1 MRERNLWMILA
12 IASLT
17 LFAIPWT
24 LSMFAGQHTFYD
36 VCEMNSKCSKCHADV
51 WSQLDGSQTVI
62 AHKNAANNNNYTT
75 YMSVGGIEY
84 NGSVIYTMDFVD
96 GVHGSGD
103 VAYLWDRNSGK
114 WEKAIW
120 EDASFNPTG
129 ELELVSLDIDS
140 SGSVSTDELCN
151 FCHDTLLFGL
161 SGTHTRRTVRVC
173 DDDRCHGNRNHN
185 YNDPDFFDAGSKAT
199 IVGSDLS
206 EYAHAA
212 LYLSGCNESSPHAAG
227 LPFGHAAG
235 NVNGA
240 DISKGYWAC
249 LGCHSDAGVAITFEA
264 AETYGHDVD
273 EETPTRYR

>member
-1 MRERNLWMILA
+1 MRERNLWMMLA
-12 IASLT
+12 VASLA

-24 LSMFAGQHTFYD
+24 LSMFAGQHTFYN

-51 WSQLDGSQTVI
+51 WGQLDGSQTVW
-62 AHKNAANNNNYTT
+62 AHKNAANNKNYTT

-84 NGSVIYTMDFVD
+84 DGSVIYTMDFAD
-96 GVHGSGD
+96 GADGGD
-103 VAYLWDRNSGK
+103 VAYLWDSDRDE

-120 EDASFNPTG
+120 DGSSFSHTG
-129 ELELVSLDIDS
+129 EFELVSLDIDED
-140 SGSVSTDELCN
+140 GSVSSDELCN

-173 DDDRCHGNRNHN
+173 DDDRCHGNRDYN
-185 YNDPDFFDAGSKAT
+185 YNDPDFFDPDSSAT

-212 LYLSGCNESSPHAAG
+212 FYLSGSNESSPHAAG

-235 NVNGA
+235 NVNGSE
-240 DISKGYWAC
+240 ISKGYWAC
-249 LGCHSDAGVAITFEA
+249 LGCHSGAGVDITFEA
-264 AETYGHDVD
+264 AETYGHDID